1 MPPRLIESVDEMQT
15 HCLALRAQSKRIGFV
30 PTMGYLHEGHLS
42 LMRLLRPRC
51 EVLVTSIFVNP
62 IQFGA
67 NEDLAR
73 YPRDL
78 QRDLA
83 LCAQAECDLVFHPAA
98 EEIYPP
104 NFRTHIEV
112 SELTENLCGPFRPG
126 HFRGVTTVV
135 GLLFN
140 IVQPHLA
147 AFGQKDAQ
155 QALVIERM
163 VRDLHIPTEIVVGPT
178 MREPDGLAMSSR
190 NVYLQPQE
198 RQQAAALYRALRL
211 AEQMIA
217 AGTRHANVVVAA
229 MTELINREVAAPV
242 IEYLS
247 VVDRERLHPLERLQG
262 KFVIALAVRIGKTRL
277 LDNMFFEVKE

>member
-1 MPPRLIESVDEMQT
+1 MLPLLIQSAAAMQERS
-15 HCLALRAQSKRIGFV
+15 LALRAQGKRIGFV

-51 EVLVTSIFVNP
+51 DMLVTSIFVNP

-78 QRDLA
+78 QRDMQ
-83 LCAQAECDLVFHPAA
+83 LCAQAECDIVFHPTA
-98 EEIYPP
+98 EEIYPK

-126 HFRGVTTVV
+126 HFRGVATVV

-140 IVQPHLA
+140 IVQPQFA

-163 VRDLHIPTEIVVGPT
+163 VRDLHMPIEIIVGPT
-178 MREPDGLAMSSR
+178 LRESDGLAMSSR
-190 NVYLQPQE
+190 NVYLQPEE
-198 RQQAAALYRALRL
+198 RKQATALYHALQL
-211 AEQMIA
+211 AEKMITEGVRRA
-217 AGTRHANVVVAA
+217 DEIVAA
-229 MTELINREVAAPV
+229 MTALIMREVTAPV
-242 IEYLS
+242 IEYIS
-247 VVDRERLHPLERLQG
+247 VVDRERLHPLEALRG

-277 LDNMFFEVKE
+277 IDNMFFEVA